1 MEFDDVKPKKMKR
14 EPYNFHYDH
23 QEDFHYDHQTRDLNN
38 FQYDNQT
45 RESYNF
51 HYYNEKVGP
60 YNFHNVHQKRQSNN
74 FHYDNQKSQPTRAF
88 HNQPAIK
95 KELKKQFK
103 IKRRNTSLGQ
113 DFETLIN
120 KFNLNQ
126 DVKTLSDL
134 SNYLDNRHISF
145 PERMS
150 QFNDMEKLTRKILD
164 KMIQMSE
171 IMCIKLTTGLT
182 SNTALVN
189 AVQKRFWGLMS
200 HSHVS
205 CAHGAGL

>member
-1 MEFDDVKPKKMKR
+1 MEPNNFHYDNQKGELNNFHYYNQKDG
-14 EPYNFHYDH
+14 PYSFHYDH
-23 QEDFHYDHQTRDLNN
+23 QKD
-38 FQYDNQT
+38 
-45 RESYNF
+45 
-51 HYYNEKVGP
+51 GP
-60 YNFHNVHQKRQSNN
+60 YNFHNVHQKRESNN

-103 IKRRNTSLGQ
+103 IKKRNTSLGQ

-134 SNYLDNRHISF
+134 SKYLDNRHISF

-164 KMIQMSE
+164 KMVQMSE